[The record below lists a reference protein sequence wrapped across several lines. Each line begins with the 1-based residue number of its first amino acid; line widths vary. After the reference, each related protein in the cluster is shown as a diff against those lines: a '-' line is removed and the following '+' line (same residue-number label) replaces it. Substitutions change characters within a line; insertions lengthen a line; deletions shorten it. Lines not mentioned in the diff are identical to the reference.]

1 MYAREEKMAEIR
13 RASNECC
20 DTAPRD
26 RREVE
31 RSLSELQHVVERYDN
46 LVHRLSDRLDSVVS
60 SAPPSC
66 VDSAKEPGYCTGL
79 ASSIDDCRRKLRDI
93 TNILESLYERIEL

>member
-1 MYAREEKMAEIR
+1 MYGREEMVSIR

-20 DTAPRD
+20 GTEPRD
-26 RREVE
+26 IREVE
-31 RSLSELQHVVERYDN
+31 RSLSELQHTIERYDN
-46 LVHRLSDRLDSVVS
+46 LTHRLSERLESVVS
-60 SAPPSC
+60 PSPPSC
-66 VDSAKEPGYCTGL
+66 VDSSKEPGYCTGL

>member
-1 MYAREEKMAEIR
+1 MYGREEKMAEIR

-20 DTAPRD
+20 ETAPRD
-26 RREVE
+26 VREVG
-31 RSLSELQHVVERYDN
+31 RAMADLYHVIDRYEN
-46 LVHRLSDRLDSVVS
+46 LVHRLSDRLNSVVS

-66 VDSAKEPGYCTGL
+66 EDGAKEPGYCTGL